1 MVIDSSMRITFG
13 CIGTTANSVQ
23 MFFIVKKKQA
33 KRPFEATLLSL
44 SSADLITS
52 CTLLIFGI
60 YDLLMNEK
68 IISSNEF
75 LETMNEAA
83 LDLSIIA
90 SLVHVIYIA
99 IQRVFAV
106 LLPIK
111 FQILFTKFRCALGI
125 ILIWCLSAA
134 FCIWSSLEKPKVT
147 PFYILSIIIIVC
159 SILLIISY
167 SVICCKV
174 FRSRSYPRARGS
186 METKVLCNSILVGTA
201 FIVCTIPFTLQHLKV
216 YEPTDFYQFIIPRW
230 MLFLNVVLDPFIYF
244 LFKYV
249 KTFRQTCLSLFTKR
263 PSKQRKRNDEM
274 LLSRRS
280 TKQAT
285 KQTTTT
291 TTDL

>member
-1 MVIDSSMRITFG
+1 MIIDLSVRITFG
-13 CIGTTANSVQ
+13 CIGTAANTVQ
-23 MFFIVKKKQA
+23 MFFIIKKKQA

-44 SSADLITS
+44 SSADTITS

-60 YDLLMNEK
+60 YDLLMNEG

-75 LETMNEAA
+75 LEIMNEAA
-83 LDLSIIA
+83 LDLSIIT

-99 IQRVFAV
+99 IQRLFAV

-111 FQILFTKFRCALGI
+111 FQILFTKFRCALGL

-134 FCIWSSLEKPKVT
+134 FCIWSSLEKPKGT
-147 PFYILSIIIIVC
+147 PTFYILSLIIIVC

-174 FRSRSYPRARGS
+174 FQSKSYPRSRDN
-186 METKVLCNSILVGTA
+186 MEKKVLCNSILVGSA
-201 FIVCTIPFTLQHLKV
+201 FIVCTVPFTLQHLKV
-216 YEPTDFYQFIIPRW
+216 YEPTDFYQFIIPIW
-230 MLFLNVVLDPFIYF
+230 MLFLNIVLDPFIYF

-249 KTFRQTCLSLFTKR
+249 KTFRQTCLSLFAKH

-280 TKQAT
+280 SKQAT

-291 TTDL
+291 TEL